1 MLIHSLDAKSLVL
14 GVLEEQMLCHMAG
27 NETCAAC
34 DQDVLWLIDG
44 GHWLLGD
51 AMEPKKIEPETS
63 VAGRCWHNFVHLI
76 SSNPIVLL
84 AISNHPTQT
93 VSSVTHFGVRPGGN
107 ASHRKRRDFLLVL
120 PCSVA
125 ECLSKGGDGRVR
137 QKEDALRPCFPTRM
151 MQLQDMT
158 SDGKCVAISATSIL
172 PTIRVDTTHLDRSP
186 SQSKIPYCP
195 FAPSDSVTA
204 WVTPQTHAGSMVM
217 KTMQVY
223 NWTWTSAARI
233 DLKSA
238 SSLRP
243 QHLFVVTRLFALE
256 ANSFRF
262 IYLEVAHQEKLRHSG
277 EVARG
282 RVIET
287 RHEICIDLQ

>member
-1 MLIHSLDAKSLVL
+1 
-14 GVLEEQMLCHMAG
+14 
-27 NETCAAC
+27 
-34 DQDVLWLIDG
+34 
-44 GHWLLGD
+44 
-51 AMEPKKIEPETS
+51 MEPNFEPETS

-93 VSSVTHFGVRPGGN
+93 VSSVTHFAVRPGGN

-137 QKEDALRPCFPTRM
+137 QKEDALRPCGPTASHTVSKCFPTRM
-151 MQLQDMT
+151 MQLQDMP

-172 PTIRVDTTHLDRSP
+172 ATIRDTTHLDRSP

-204 WVTPQTHAGSMVM
+204 WVTPQTHAESMVT

-262 IYLEVAHQEKLRHSG
+262 ISLEVAHQEKLRHSG
-277 EVARG
+277 EVAG

-287 RHEICIDLQ
+287 RHEICIDLQRKNVKTLS